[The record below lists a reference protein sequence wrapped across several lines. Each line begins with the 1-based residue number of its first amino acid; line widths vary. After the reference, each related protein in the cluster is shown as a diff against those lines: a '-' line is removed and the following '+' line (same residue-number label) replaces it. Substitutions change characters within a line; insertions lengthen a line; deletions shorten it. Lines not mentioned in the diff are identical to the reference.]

1 MCRPAGQFLRPAT
14 RDGRAQR
21 RRTGRPLSSML
32 AQSRLPLLT
41 TSDFR
46 VRLLAAKTQARLGSL
61 EHETSSFAG
70 GPAGAAVPPS
80 QSDVSVSVRLSGP
93 SARLTSSSFSLSRLR
108 CGTFPTL
115 RLKLE
120 SLLGY
125 YCQAEYSLNFGN
137 SAGLVTGGPGGPESG
152 RRRSS

>member
-1 MCRPAGQFLRPAT
+1 MQRLSWTAEIIMKTKPILCAWLLKLERCRPSGQFLQQAT

-21 RRTGRPLSSML
+21 TSRPLSSML

-46 VRLLAAKTQARLGSL
+46 VRLLAAKTQARSL

-80 QSDVSVSVRLSGP
+80 QSDVSVSVRLSGS
-93 SARLTSSSFSLSRLR
+93 SARLTSSSFFSLSVTLWH
-108 CGTFPTL
+108 FP
-115 RLKLE
+115 
-120 SLLGY
+120 
-125 YCQAEYSLNFGN
+125 YS
-137 SAGLVTGGPGGPESG
+137 STET
-152 RRRSS
+152 